1 MRYTG
6 RGSCTYWLLILHLFD
21 AEVLQW
27 NDSSGLFVLHKH
39 NKTKKEVCDSEPAAE
54 QGAVFFLTDLS
65 FTHGRVLK
73 VVQTVVS
80 ENEPPPLPG
89 LDSSPCDAKKTKTT
103 KNKNERHSEK
113 EMREIKRRDEQQTG
127 RQMYGQTDRWWLLY
141 PQHRGITQTC
151 TTTSNKQFYPL
162 GVFFF
167 SLIFTLLLLRNSQ

>member
-1 MRYTG
+1 MIPLG
-6 RGSCTYWLLILHLFD
+6 SLSCTNIIK
-21 AEVLQW
+21 Q
-27 NDSSGLFVLHKH
+27 
-39 NKTKKEVCDSEPAAE
+39 KKKCVTLNQQQNRE
-54 QGAVFFLTDLS
+54 QFFFLTDLS

-127 RQMYGQTDRWWLLY
+127 RQMYGQTDR
-141 PQHRGITQTC
+141 
-151 TTTSNKQFYPL
+151 
-162 GVFFF
+162 
-167 SLIFTLLLLRNSQ
+167 